1 MALLYALI
9 MARLLGGLT
18 PALEQS
24 RRYWVHTAW
33 IFTLVLVAVLQ
44 WWTFWGMKDVAWT
57 PIRFIW
63 ALSNPAVL
71 FVVVAVLVGEDPSLV
86 ASFREYFFA
95 QRVRFFS
102 LQLVAGTGVAMAP
115 WIFGL
120 TPWFAF
126 APAHPVAASI
136 AALSL
141 AGLAFQGHTAHAT
154 IVSLMLLLTGA
165 SILLIPVEATSA

>member
-71 FVVVAVLVGEDPSLV
+71 FVIAAVLVGEAPSLV
-86 ASFREYFFA
+86 ASFREHFFA

-102 LQLVAGTGVAMAP
+102 IQLVGGTGVAMAP

-120 TPWFAF
+120 TPWFTF

-136 AALSL
+136 TALAV
-141 AGLAFQGHTAHAT
+141 AGLTFQGHAAHAI
-154 IVSLMLLLTGA
+154 IVFLSLLLTGA
-165 SILLIPVEATSA
+165 SIFLIPVGPPAA